1 MKIWREKETL
11 AIEPKTEWSNAS
23 GNSELDVLIAAKT
36 RRQDQTWPAF
46 CFPDFLV
53 LQFRVAEIP
62 SNFIRIRIQANN
74 NTLLLFIHLCKPWLA
89 HSGIRIRSK

>member
-62 SNFIRIRIQANN
+62 SNFILHSNSSEQQHPS
-74 NTLLLFIHLCKPWLA
+74 TLHSSLQTLA
-89 HSGIRIRSK
+89 GSFRYPHTE